1 MERREFKKMTS
12 IYEARLR
19 QLSDGKDQAMLTAYF
34 DRVRSMDEI
43 FRFMQRFEVK
53 KTYDRSRELDFKE
66 LRADI

>member
-1 MERREFKKMTS
+1 MTS

-53 KTYDRSRELDFKE
+53 RHMTVPESSISRS
-66 LRADI
+66 